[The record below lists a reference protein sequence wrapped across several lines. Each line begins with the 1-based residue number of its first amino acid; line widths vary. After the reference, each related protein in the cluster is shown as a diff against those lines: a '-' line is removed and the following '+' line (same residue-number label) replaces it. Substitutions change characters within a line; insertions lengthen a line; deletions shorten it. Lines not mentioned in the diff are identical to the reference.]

1 MPERERLD
9 LVEHLRLLLDEE
21 APLWEAPLEATIV
34 TVDGSIKD
42 GPWSAELCAS
52 VLVRWIQSG
61 LVGLYR
67 YGTGSDSV
75 VDLSRDEALTVAED
89 VSQWRP
95 DSCDVFLC
103 LTDRGASVS
112 DDVWRQVAGPVG

>member
-1 MPERERLD
+1 M
-9 LVEHLRLLLDEE
+9 
-21 APLWEAPLEATIV
+21 
-34 TVDGSIKD
+34 
-42 GPWSAELCAS
+42 
-52 VLVRWIQSG
+52 LVRWIQSG

-103 LTDRGASVS
+103 ATDRGASVS